1 MPHANDTGQAS
12 DVESLDL
19 EKLWAAVIEGLHRG
33 PVNRSL
39 WQAAERAKPITI
51 ENGVLIIGFNPRDMR
66 YAGYLQTAPNR
77 SRIQE
82 IIMART
88 GRRLDMR
95 VIEGDTIEDWRRV
108 KQIERLSEERVEE
121 QVREIEARRE
131 SVRAWADLNEDLI
144 KLFSATTARR
154 YPMNLA
160 RMFAKALAMVY
171 ETDVQVRAADP
182 QGTPFHDRELNRI
195 CDKLASYCDLPATA
209 VAVEYL
215 RYRSSR
221 RAAEGKKQ

>member
-1 MPHANDTGQAS
+1 MAEAGKTGHVS
-12 DVESLDL
+12 DLVGIDL
-19 EKLWAAVIEGLHRG
+19 EKLWQGVIEGLHKG

-39 WQAAERAKPITI
+39 WQAVQKAKPITI
-51 ENGVLIIGFNPRDMR
+51 EDGTLIIGFNPRDMR
-66 YAGYLQTAPNR
+66 FAGYLQTAPNR

-88 GRRLDMR
+88 GHRLELR

-108 KQIERLSEERVEE
+108 KQIERLAEERAEE
-121 QVREIEARRE
+121 QVRELEARRE
-131 SVRAWADLNEDLI
+131 SVREWADLNEDLI
-144 KLFSATTARR
+144 KLFSSTAARR
-154 YPMNLA
+154 YPINLA
-160 RMFAKALAMVY
+160 RMFAKALARVY
-171 ETDVQVRAADP
+171 ETDTRVRESDP
-182 QGTPFHDRELNRI
+182 QGAPFHDRELNRI
-195 CDKLASYCDLPATA
+195 CDKLASYCDLPATM